1 MKIQL
6 IANGSTKWEHAIK
19 RWGLAFLVG
28 DDLLFD
34 TFGDPKVFLQNVKNQ
49 EIDLSK
55 IKHIVLSH
63 DDWDHIAGLWEV
75 INTYKNLK
83 VYVGPHFQTELKNKI
98 RASGVQLIETPEPI
112 MIREGVY
119 TTGELAGDSV
129 RGVLYEQGLVI
140 KDKTQV
146 TIMTGCAHPKLLHIL
161 CTVKE
166 HFNRDVHSIIG
177 GFHLKEMTHDQIK
190 EVIEELLKL
199 GIRQVVPLH
208 CTGSLAVQEIRRLY
222 GNQYVHLHEG
232 EAIEV

>member
-6 IANGSTKWEHAIK
+6 IADGSTKWERAIK

-34 TFGDPKVFLQNVKNQ
+34 TFGDPKVFLPNVTNQ
-49 EIDLSK
+49 KIDLSK

-63 DDWDHIAGLWEV
+63 DDWDHIAGLWDV

-83 VYVGPHFQTELKNKI
+83 VYVGPHFQAELKNKI
-98 RASGVQLIETPEPI
+98 RASGVELVETPEST

-119 TTGELAGDSV
+119 TTGELAGDSG

-140 KDKTQV
+140 KEETRLTV
-146 TIMTGCAHPKLLHIL
+146 VTGCAHPKLLHIL
-161 CTVKE
+161 RTVKE
-166 HFNRDVHSIIG
+166 HFNLEVHSIIG
-177 GFHLKEMTHDQIK
+177 GFHLKEMHHDQIK
-190 EVIEELLKL
+190 EVIEQLLKF
-199 GIRQVVPLH
+199 GICYVAPLH
-208 CTGSLAVQEIRRLY
+208 CTGSVALKEFERCY
-222 GNQYVHLHEG
+222 GSTYFHLHEG